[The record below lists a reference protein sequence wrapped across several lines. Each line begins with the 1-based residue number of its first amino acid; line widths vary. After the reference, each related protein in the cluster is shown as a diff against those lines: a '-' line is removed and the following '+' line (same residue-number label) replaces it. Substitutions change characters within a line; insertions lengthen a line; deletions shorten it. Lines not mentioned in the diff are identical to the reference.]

1 MGDNLGPVP
10 LQDFLVD
17 FAAVDQGASPQWL
30 FFGMELGIRWD
41 RVGWEWLIAIVS

>member
-17 FAAVDQGASPQWL
+17 FAAVDQGTSPQWL
-30 FFGMELGIRWD
+30 VFFGGWNSESGGTLL
-41 RVGWEWLIAIVS
+41 VGNG